1 MIVYIIFVIL
11 VIAGCYIWV
20 SKDLAIFLVILSVIL
35 FTVIPCGITCFV
47 KWLGKHLDD
56 DKHEE
61 NKYQPSTER
70 NAASSTPYAAP
81 RKSTPSVTTFEKY
94 NVYHRSYD
102 GFADN
107 MNCHL
112 YKCRA
117 LYINTKR
124 MRTIKDIQAFDE
136 DGVIEQLKRLRYTEP
151 FEIERVPFPEPSDD
165 QKKWLGN
172 ISYADVCMQDASA
185 ILSKRHD
192 RDSVP
197 NPDLLEY
204 ATECKICLSYY
215 IGKKALYD
223 KIFWALEGRDK
234 IAFFVFCVYRYTTDD
249 RRANLNKSPH
259 RELFYTFADDN
270 LSNDSF
276 IKSMNRYSGRELRF
290 FGTLTINSR
299 RITGGS
305 TQTIAYKTA
314 LEFLRR
320 HFTLT
325 TIFHKSL

>member
-1 MIVYIIFVIL
+1 MIVYIIFIIL
-11 VIAGCYIWV
+11 VIVCCYIWG
-20 SKDLAIFLVILSVIL
+20 SKDLALSLVILAVIFL
-35 FTVIPCGITCFV
+35 GVIPYCIIRWV

-61 NKYQPSTER
+61 SKYQPSTER
-70 NAASSTPYAAP
+70 DTISSTSYAAP
-81 RKSTPSVTTFEKY
+81 RKTTPSVTISEKY

-151 FEIERVPFPEPSDD
+151 FEIERVSFPEASDA
-165 QKKWLGN
+165 QKEVLGN
-172 ISYADVCMQDASA
+172 IYYGDVCMYDASA
-185 ILSKRHD
+185 LISKKDD

-299 RITGGS
+299 HITGGS

-320 HFTLT
+320 HFTLI
-325 TIFHKSL
+325 TISHKSL